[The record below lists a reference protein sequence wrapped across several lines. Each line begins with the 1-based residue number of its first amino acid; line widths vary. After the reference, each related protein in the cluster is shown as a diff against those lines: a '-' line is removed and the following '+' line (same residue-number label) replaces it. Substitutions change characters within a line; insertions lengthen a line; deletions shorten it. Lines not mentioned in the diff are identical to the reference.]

1 MWKFVTASKY
11 TENFKYQFFSKDS
24 PKFKV
29 IMLLHDSIDLV
40 LLEKIHED
48 EIDENIKNIY
58 TNNFIPDLRQLKTDI
73 FDYNKKI
80 TKNNLQILNLS
91 KSILTPLTTLIF
103 SQKYFNFSEII
114 VKLEIIEEFKSW
126 VNSSKNLERENYQKI
141 IDQIR
146 KNSATNKMTIFKAK
160 CLFFVLNILKNNEN
174 ENKNIKIYL
183 SQNLQ

>member
-1 MWKFVTASKY
+1 MINFNKSQRKILLSFA
-11 TENFKYQFFSKDS
+11 ENFAMESHYPRIDKQKISSILDLAGLGVNNEELERILTYLFK
-24 PKFKV
+24 KFLNTFGYGFDISIKTNFE
-29 IMLLHDSIDLV
+29 IMV
-40 LLEKIHED
+40 LFITLDAMGHFKKTW
-48 EIDENIKNIY
+48 NI
-58 TNNFIPDLRQLKTDI
+58 QS
-73 FDYNKKI
+73 
-80 TKNNLQILNLS
+80 NLQA
-91 KSILTPLTTLIF
+91 
-103 SQKYFNFSEII
+103 
-114 VKLEIIEEFKSW
+114 IIEEFKSW